1 MLLNT
6 EIKKLEDC
14 VHWRWQR
21 LVQPGVVLRSV
32 GLKGGVWPDLAQAAL
47 FLLVAAAVSI
57 AGSASVSAQD
67 AEDGSLVDLSF
78 QSDLQYYARQI
89 ASPGSQVEFSFV
101 PEAGADSTG
110 AADDFA
116 LKEGLPDTIEFVPA
130 DDRLLV
136 QVDQPAAD
144 AGTSEEYVIDP
155 GSGEGGED
163 LVTLNF
169 QGADVNA
176 LISLV
181 SQVTGKSFIVDPRVK
196 GKVTLV
202 SGTGLPAEKLYDI
215 FLSVLEVSNFAAV
228 PSGEVIKILPKNLV
242 KQHPTPTVQSPPD
255 NDEQITHIVTLEHA
269 SVNELLP
276 ILRPL
281 LPPTDHIA
289 PHAGSN
295 TLILTGT
302 AANINRTLAMIRRMD
317 KEQRGVDIRVIYL
330 KHADATRMSQLISQT
345 LTTINAE
352 NTRGGQPPANVSVQV
367 DEGLN
372 ALIVQAPEN
381 EFPVLLA
388 LIEQLDIP
396 RPELGDTHVVYLKFA
411 QATDLVNLLTGLQ
424 APAQQDESGAV
435 QTPEVSIQA
444 DEQSNALV
452 IRAAQKDFENIQKV
466 IEKLDIRRAQ
476 VFVET
481 IIAEVSANKESEI
494 GVDWTG
500 NRRTDDGG
508 DVSFTTGFPETT
520 GGFQVGYVDRLFR
533 NLQGVIVPNLNV
545 VLSALRGDANT
556 NIISTPNLL
565 TLDNEEAEIVV
576 GQEVPFV
583 TGEFTTNTSSTTTDD
598 TGQTGVV
605 NPFQTIE
612 RKDVGLTL
620 RVTPQV
626 NEGDTIRLKIEQEV
640 SNVSPTTVQGASDLI
655 TDQRSITATVQV
667 DNQQIIVLG
676 GLIRDDAVD
685 THQWVPILGKIPLI
699 GFLFRKKRKTTVK
712 TNLMMFLRPT
722 IVRSPN
728 DLAKITEERYEF
740 IRNEEAESQ
749 QDSRGMLPDDPPQLK
764 PFDWQST
771 DKNR

>member
-1 MLLNT
+1 MWHDAAAIGKRIVNTTPLL
-6 EIKKLEDC
+6 
-14 VHWRWQR
+14 
-21 LVQPGVVLRSV
+21 V
-32 GLKGGVWPDLAQAAL
+32 GLALLLGGIR
-47 FLLVAAAVSI
+47 FTT
-57 AGSASVSAQD
+57 AQD
-67 AEDGSLVDLSF
+67 VTDGSLVDLSF
-78 QSDLQYYARQI
+78 QQDLQYYARQI
-89 ASPGSQVEFSFV
+89 AEPGSEPRFAFAEPSGVSPPGPGDE
-101 PEAGADSTG
+101 TG
-110 AADDFA
+110 PLVTPAQIDDIVAADD
-116 LKEGLPDTIEFVPA
+116 GV
-130 DDRLLV
+130 LLA
-136 QVDQPAAD
+136 QA
-144 AGTSEEYVIDP
+144 DP
-155 GSGEGGED
+155 GGGQTREEFDIRQGEGAGQED
-163 LVTLNF
+163 VVTLNF
-169 QGADVNA
+169 QGADINA

-202 SGTGLPAEKLYDI
+202 SGAGLPADKLYDI

-228 PSGEVIKILPKNLV
+228 PSGEVVKILPKNLV
-242 KQHPTPTVQSPPD
+242 KQHPTPTIESPAP

-302 AANINRTLAMIRRMD
+302 AANINRTLSMIRRMD

-330 KHADATRMSQLISQT
+330 KHADASGMSQIISQT

-352 NTRGGQPPANVSVQV
+352 NTRSGQPPANVSVQV

-372 ALIVQAPEN
+372 ALIIQAPEN
-381 EFPVLLA
+381 EFPVIMA
-388 LIEQLDIP
+388 LIDQLDIP
-396 RPELGDTHVVYLKFA
+396 RPEVGDTHVVYLKFA
-411 QATDLVNLLTGLQ
+411 QASELVNLLTGLQ
-424 APAQQDESGAV
+424 QPAQQDESGAV
-435 QTPEVSIQA
+435 PRPEVSIQA

-452 IRAAQKDFENIQKV
+452 IKADIKDFEDIRAV

-481 IIAEVSANKESEI
+481 IIAEVSINKEAEL

-500 NRRTDDGG
+500 NRRTTNGEDL
-508 DVSFTTGFPETT
+508 SFSTGFSETS
-520 GGFQVGYVDRLFR
+520 GGFQLGYIDRFFT
-533 NLQGVIVPNLNV
+533 NLSGVVVPNLNV
-545 VLSALRGDANT
+545 VLRALRGDSNS

-583 TGEFTTNTSSTTTDD
+583 TGNFTSTASTSATTTDGNNN
-598 TGQTGVV
+598 TTGVV

-620 RVTPQV
+620 RVTPQI
-626 NEGDTIRLKIEQEV
+626 NDGDTIRLEIEQEV
-640 SNVSPTTVQGASDLI
+640 SSVSPTTVQGATDLI
-655 TDQRSITATVQV
+655 TDTRSINATVQV
-667 DNQQIIVLG
+667 DDKQIIVLG

-685 THQWVPILGKIPLI
+685 THQWVPVLGKIPLI
-699 GFLFRKKRKTTVK
+699 GFLFRKKSKTAVK
-712 TNLMMFLRPT
+712 TNLMVFLRPT
-722 IVRSPN
+722 IIRTPE
-728 DLAKITEERYEF
+728 DLSLLTEERYEF

-749 QDSRGMLPDDPPQLK
+749 PDTRRLLPDDPPQLN
-764 PFDWQST
+764 PMDWEEESR
-771 DKNR
+771 NR